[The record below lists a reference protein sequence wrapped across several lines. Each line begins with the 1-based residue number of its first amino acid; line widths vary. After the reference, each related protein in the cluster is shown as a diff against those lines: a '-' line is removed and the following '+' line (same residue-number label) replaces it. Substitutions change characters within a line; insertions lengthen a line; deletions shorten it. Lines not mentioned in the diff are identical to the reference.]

1 MEQQCPKPPEPDQ
14 RLLAPACEFR
24 QAGQDQADTDDIGV
38 VTYNNRCARQVRA
51 LLIEWQLWHKEN
63 RK

>member
-38 VTYNNRCARQVRA
+38 VTYNNQCARQARA
-51 LLIEWQLWHKEN
+51 LLVEWQRWYKESK
-63 RK
+63 R